1 METCSSTLCVA
12 GIVRDLG
19 RNRKISTQKASIVT
33 DIVAKDM
40 GSECKTVS
48 RVQGVGLLVL

>member
-1 METCSSTLCVA
+1 MCFA
-12 GIVRDLG
+12 GIVAKSR
-19 RNRKISTQKASIVT
+19 RNRQTWTQKASIVT